1 MQLKQLEY
9 LIVLERERHFGRAAQ
24 ACNVSQSALSQAL
37 RSIEQEFG
45 VPIVDRRNQGF
56 RGFTPEGMR
65 ILEWARSVLA
75 DRETLLQKLGPSD
88 PGTLTGHIRIGVIP
102 VATPMV
108 SLLTNAFCRTHPGI
122 TMSLLSQP
130 YTTIERGLERFEIE
144 VGVTYLDPVPR
155 SGLRPYVLYDESYF
169 LLAPEA
175 HPVAR
180 NSKIAWRDAG
190 SLPLCLLT
198 PEMLNR
204 QLLDGIFQT
213 VGVTPQTVIETNC
226 AVMLCSHV
234 RSGDWFT
241 IIPHT
246 FFYLINGWRGTKAIP
261 LVDPV
266 ATNTMGLVI
275 LERQPQPPIVN
286 AFAEV
291 VQSFDLASELKKYVP
306 Q

>member
-56 RGFTPEGMR
+56 RGFTPEGGR

-75 DRETLLQKLGPSD
+75 DRETLYQQIGSAG
-88 PGTLTGHIRIGVIP
+88 PGTLSGHIRIGVIP

-108 SLLTNAFCRTHPGI
+108 SLLTNAFRKAHPGV

-130 YTTIERGLERFEIE
+130 YTQIERGLERFEIE
-144 VGVTYLDPVPR
+144 VGVTYLDQER
-155 SGLRPYVLYDESYF
+155 RGGLRPYVLYDESYY
-169 LLAPEA
+169 LLAPES
-175 HPVAR
+175 HPIAR
-180 NSKIAWRDAG
+180 RSEIDWQDAG
-190 SLPLCLLT
+190 HLPLCLLT

-204 QLLDGIFQT
+204 RLLDGIFQS
-213 VGVTPQTVIETNC
+213 VGVTPKTVVETNC

-261 LVDPV
+261 LVEPV
-266 ATNTMGLVI
+266 ATNTMGLLI
-275 LERQPQPPIVN
+275 TERQPLPPVVN

-291 VQSFDLASELKKYVP
+291 VQSFDLAAELKKYVP